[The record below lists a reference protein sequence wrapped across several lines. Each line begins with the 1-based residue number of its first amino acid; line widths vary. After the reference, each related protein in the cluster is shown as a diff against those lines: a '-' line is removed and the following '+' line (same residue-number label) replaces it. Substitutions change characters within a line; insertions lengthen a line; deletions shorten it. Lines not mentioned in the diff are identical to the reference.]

1 MFYVKHRPAIGATL
15 SIVFDDCLSW
25 NKQIRQLISRAG
37 KRMGMLSRLRRSL
50 TRESANVVYCSLI
63 RPILEYCVSVCR
75 CCKEGH
81 KNGLEALQNRAAR
94 IVARTVCSNP
104 GTDVLKW
111 PTLVERC
118 HKTVF
123 KLIKKCLQGQGHGQC
138 PQYYDLS
145 ITMGALFLM
154 NYLDGIS
161 YSFTSKFF
169 ICTKFSIYI
178 SISVSVMQ
186 MYTIVLV
193 HYCAQGSH

>member
-75 CCKEGH
+75 CCREGH
-81 KNGLEALQNRAAR
+81 KNGLEAFQNWAAR

-123 KLIKKCLQGQGHGQC
+123 KLIKKCLQGQGQC

-178 SISVSVMQ
+178 SISVSVMH